1 MIQEFK
7 QQVIDNLSN
16 MTNLDMESIEDIVEN
31 SAFNA
36 MLMINSTL
44 FFHYS
49 VEYWVK
55 DIVDEFNL

>member
-1 MIQEFK
+1 MEEFK
-7 QQVIDNLSN
+7 QQIIDYLSN

-36 MLMINSTL
+36 MLMVNSTL
-44 FFHYS
+44 CFHYS